1 MFNVQRKPRTYKQN
15 FCVIF
20 YLINSQRIGKHAP
33 SPSIIDIVKQNI
45 LYMLTKYLFSMYKK
59 QVDPEVR

>member
-1 MFNVQRKPRTYKQN
+1 MFDVQRKPCIYKQN

-20 YLINSQRIGKHAP
+20 YLINSQRIGKQAP

-45 LYMLTKYLFSMYKK
+45 L
-59 QVDPEVR
+59 

>member
-1 MFNVQRKPRTYKQN
+1 M
-15 FCVIF
+15 F

-33 SPSIIDIVKQNI
+33 SPSIIDNLKQNI
-45 LYMLTKYLFSMYKK
+45 LYMSTKYLFSMYKK

>member
-1 MFNVQRKPRTYKQN
+1 MFDVHRKPRIYKQYI

-33 SPSIIDIVKQNI
+33 SPSIIDNLKQNI
-45 LYMLTKYLFSMYKK
+45 LYMSTKYVFSMYKK
-59 QVDPEVR
+59 KLT